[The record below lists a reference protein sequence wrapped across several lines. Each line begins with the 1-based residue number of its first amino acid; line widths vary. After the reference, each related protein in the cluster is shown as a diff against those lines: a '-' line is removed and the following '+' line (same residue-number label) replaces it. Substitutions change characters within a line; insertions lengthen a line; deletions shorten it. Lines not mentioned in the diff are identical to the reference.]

1 MTRRLSNIV
10 QIEQLEDPDAG
21 LSIEPFQAGP
31 KLRDFVNTRQ
41 GIGTADLKRF
51 LVYFWEISER
61 RPTWDRYQ
69 TAPENGKLWSGRN
82 RFLRWDNGRGALTI
96 SPQARVCGQP
106 AWGRRGVAVAVNR
119 DLPRTLY
126 TGEKFDCTV
135 AIIVPKNE
143 RDYEAVAACVLA
155 DDFGDRV
162 RGQDKALS
170 VTESSFGKVDF
181 DRNKWHHE
189 SLDKFKGTLPQ
200 PFSPDPGLWIFHG
213 HPANAEKGCALHV
226 GLARLCGYRWP
237 AETDTEML
245 LSAEGRD
252 WLLRT
257 TDLPP
262 GDDDGLLALPAVAG
276 ERPLVERLRG
286 YLAAAFGLEWSEVL
300 ERRLVAEAD
309 EVLDKRAARDGSLE
323 AWLRDRAFRQ
333 HSLLFR
339 QRPFLWHIWDGQA
352 DGFAAFLHYHRL
364 TKAAVEKLRYS
375 LLGDWIARM
384 RDVGDNRRLEAAL
397 ILQETLEAILKGE
410 SPLDIFVRWKPIE
423 TQPIGWDPDFD
434 DGVRQNIRPFVRAGV
449 LREGPK
455 IDWTKDSG
463 RDATTAPWYE
473 QFHGDRINDHSLT
486 LAEKQAAH
494 R

>member
-1 MTRRLSNIV
+1 
-10 QIEQLEDPDAG
+10 
-21 LSIEPFQAGP
+21 
-31 KLRDFVNTRQ
+31 
-41 GIGTADLKRF
+41 
-51 LVYFWEISER
+51 
-61 RPTWDRYQ
+61 
-69 TAPENGKLWSGRN
+69 
-82 RFLRWDNGRGALTI
+82 
-96 SPQARVCGQP
+96 
-106 AWGRRGVAVAVNR
+106 
-119 DLPRTLY
+119 
-126 TGEKFDCTV
+126 
-135 AIIVPKNE
+135 
-143 RDYEAVAACVLA
+143 
-155 DDFGDRV
+155 
-162 RGQDKALS
+162 
-170 VTESSFGKVDF
+170 
-181 DRNKWHHE
+181 
-189 SLDKFKGTLPQ
+189 
-200 PFSPDPGLWIFHG
+200 
-213 HPANAEKGCALHV
+213 
-226 GLARLCGYRWP
+226 
-237 AETDTEML
+237 ML